1 SMIPLTSS
9 VRDGVTNQSAGPPM
23 RKVVCLS
30 IGSFTATASAP
41 AIAHNSLYK
50 SILILRFFSMPLP
63 RQPFFCSH
71 IIIQHCPKVKADAAN
86 LANSS
91 QSVYNEAV
99 SLNFCAALRRT
110 VLLKGVKK
118 IQWTLVTP
126 FNYSY

>member
-1 SMIPLTSS
+1 
-9 VRDGVTNQSAGPPM
+9 
-23 RKVVCLS
+23 
-30 IGSFTATASAP
+30 
-41 AIAHNSLYK
+41 
-50 SILILRFFSMPLP
+50 MPLL

-86 LANSS
+86 LAKSS
-91 QSVYNEAV
+91 EAVYNEAV